1 MSCEISVIYPGLDGE
16 EIILEIPETRRA
28 FGVVSFGSDPTV
40 CFGSAPGMGGFVLD
54 RWEAE
59 EYGILPRHCA
69 LLWAGGK
76 FRLEFD
82 RHAGVYLN
90 GSETCARSFCNPFED
105 GPEFEMRLGLPNAN
119 EAGDD
124 LGIAPVF
131 RIRRTDRAR
140 RKSSWLSELATRVT
154 WFRKVAMVPFLV
166 SLPALVTAV
175 ALLSASFVGW
185 NVWQGQ
191 RITEALI
198 RGDISQAMGAELA
211 GSVASIGI
219 VCDEEF
225 TPLGTAWLYEHRQET
240 AAETTKWLVTNLHV
254 VRQMTCAQGT
264 SQQRVLAKFPNTNGV
279 TTNALDIEVRTA
291 PRKHPLHDPFEQERS
306 TSGTSEN
313 GQQAIANVY
322 DLAAFPL
329 DDASLSSSL
338 EKRRFLTLSA
348 PSPEKASSFSIET
361 LFTQNVEPGRPVLIL
376 SYPTENQ
383 PFLYDGVSSEPFQF
397 RTALQSKS
405 NAMSRGIPGDSSNRT
420 PALYSFSAKSAGGMS
435 GSPVIALDRNNDPF
449 IAGIVFAASFVRGP
463 ADAASGAPTRLAA
476 GDGTYALDATSL
488 SSISDWPLESE
499 SVPADR
505 WQEVKLVWESW
516 ADRKSPLDVQRQR
529 FADLNQKVIEKDD
542 NGISDLQLCSASKKV
557 ALNRSL
563 RVEEQARGESGR
575 AVKFK
580 FADAAQNTLIVAET
594 QGARGDEA
602 LLQLAISTRR
612 NGRKQTS
619 HAVGLNQATYVKPG
633 TAPLAVDIT
642 VAGPLKSSVVLTA
655 YEAVAD
661 GEDCPTREG
670 WQ

>member
-28 FGVVSFGSDPTV
+28 FGVIGFGSDPTV

-105 GPEFEMRLGLPNAN
+105 GPEFEMRLGLPSSDS
-119 EAGDD
+119 AGDD

-131 RIRRTDRAR
+131 RVRRTDRAR
-140 RKSSWLSELATRVT
+140 RKSSWWSDLAMRAS

-166 SLPALVTAV
+166 SLPALVMFV
-175 ALLSASFVGW
+175 AALASVVIGV
-185 NVWQGQ
+185 NIWQNQ

-198 RGDISQAMGAELA
+198 RGDISQEMGAELA
-211 GSVASIGI
+211 QSVASVGI
-219 VCDEEF
+219 ACDDEF
-225 TPLGTAWLYEHRQET
+225 APLGTAWLYEHRQDGV
-240 AAETTKWLVTNLHV
+240 ADPTKWLVTNLHV
-254 VRQMTCAQGT
+254 VRQINDQSCSEGAST
-264 SQQRVLAKFPNTNGV
+264 RKVLAKFPQRPGV
-279 TTNALDIEVRTA
+279 KTNALNVELNTA
-291 PRKHPLHDPFEQERS
+291 PRKHPLHDPFEQTRS
-306 TSGTSEN
+306 TSRASPS
-313 GQQAIANVY
+313 GQQAVANVY
-322 DLAAFPL
+322 DLAAYPL
-329 DDASLSSSL
+329 DTAALASLQN
-338 EKRRFLTLSA
+338 ERRFLTLSA
-348 PSPEKASSFSIET
+348 PSPGQVSSYSIET

-405 NAMSRGIPGDSSNRT
+405 NAMSRSIPGVSSNRT

-435 GSPVIALDRNNDPF
+435 GSPVIAVDQDDEPF

-463 ADAASGAPTRLAA
+463 TDAADGAPSRLAS

-488 SSISDWPLESE
+488 SSISDWPLETEPVPSE
-499 SVPADR
+499 SLQAV
-505 WQEVKLVWESW
+505 QLVWQSW
-516 ADRKSPLDVQRQR
+516 ADRTNPMDERRQQ
-529 FADLNQKVIEKDD
+529 FADLNQKIIAKKD
-542 NGISDLQLCSASKKV
+542 NGISDLRLCSASKEV
-557 ALNRSL
+557 ALNRRL
-563 RVEEQARGESGR
+563 KVDDQARGESGR
-575 AVKFK
+575 AIKFQ
-580 FADAAQNTLIVAET
+580 FEDSAQNTLLVAET
-594 QGARGDEA
+594 QGARGNDA

-619 HAVGLNQATYVKPG
+619 HAIGLDQATFVKPG
-633 TAPLAVDIT
+633 TAPLEVDIT
-642 VAGPLKSSVVLTA
+642 VAGPFKSSVVLTA

-661 GEDCPTREG
+661 GE
-670 WQ
+670 